1 MTENQPQSCPATA
14 AVRDALP
21 FPFETSGLYE
31 PPAEFATLRE
41 ECPVAKVTMPTGDPA
56 WLVTRYDDVRLAL
69 SDPRFSRAAA
79 SRDGAPRLRPLP
91 PDRSTIL
98 AMDPPDHTRLRRLVS
113 AVFKPRAIERIRPF
127 LTTMVDELLEGI
139 KAQGPPADLVASLA
153 LPLPVSAIGKLLGV
167 PASDL
172 GTFRGWADT
181 MLTFTGGSA
190 ADVQAARD
198 AMNRYLAGLI
208 AERRTALADDLISGL
223 ITACD
228 DDDRLTEREM
238 IIFAATLLIAGYHT
252 TSTAITAGTL
262 MLLRHPGV
270 FRALGTDPD
279 LATPVVDELL
289 RYPAA
294 SSHGGNL
301 RVVTEDVE
309 LGGVLIRA
317 GEGVLPAIVSANR
330 DERVFDGAGE
340 FRPGRAQTSLAFG
353 HGPHYCL
360 GAGLARMELEIVF
373 PALSRHLPGLRL
385 AAPESE
391 LSYEPGALIRRLT
404 TLPVTW

>member
-1 MTENQPQSCPATA
+1 MSKIQAPNEA
-14 AVRDALP
+14 AAEAMPLP
-21 FPFETSGLYE
+21 FPFESAELYE
-31 PPAEFATLRE
+31 PPAQFALLRE
-41 ECPVAKVTMPTGDPA
+41 QCPVARVTMPTGDPA
-56 WLVTRYDDVRLAL
+56 WLVTCYDDVRQAL
-69 SDPRFSRAAA
+69 SDPRLSRAAA

-113 AVFKPRAIERIRPF
+113 AAFTPRGVEQLRPYLTGLAERLLDGIES
-127 LTTMVDELLEGI
+127 
-139 KAQGPPADLVASLA
+139 AGPPADVVSALA

-167 PASDL
+167 PAADL
-172 GTFRGWADT
+172 GTFRDWADT

-208 AERRTALADDLISGL
+208 AERRVTPADDLLTRL
-223 ITACD
+223 IAACD

-252 TSTAITAGTL
+252 TSAAITAGTL
-262 MLLRHPGV
+262 ILLRHPAE
-270 FRALGTDPD
+270 FRQLGADPGR
-279 LATPVVDELL
+279 AGAVVGELL

-301 RVVTEDVE
+301 RVATEDVE
-309 LGGVLIRA
+309 IGGAAIRA

-330 DERVFDGAGE
+330 DEKVFADPGL
-340 FRPGRAQTSLAFG
+340 FQPGRAEPHLAFG

-373 PALSRHLPGLRL
+373 CALARRLPGLRL
-385 AAPESE
+385 DGTEAD

-404 TLPVTW
+404 ALPVTW